1 MKKFKL
7 AMLFIAFTGLIFA
20 QEEEEE
26 PKEGWRGSGNFS
38 LLFNQSAFNAEWTG
52 GGTSNIAGNI
62 AITYDLNYK
71 KEKFSWDNKFIG
83 DFGFTKL
90 KDDEFIRKTNDRL
103 EINSLVG
110 YQINEGSL
118 WSYSFFTNFRSQF
131 AKGYEFGEDTEGN
144 TIRTETTRF
153 MSPGYLQFGPGMQW
167 KKSDNLKINI
177 APATSRFIFVN
188 SHFTDVGDDP
198 VAIEAFNENPY
209 FGVEANETIRY
220 EFGASVSAFAKLDVI
235 ENVTMENLL
244 NLYSNYLDEPK
255 NVDIDYTMNLV
266 MKVNDFLSANVVFQA
281 IYDDNAVKGFQIR
294 EVLGVGISF
303 KL

>member
-1 MKKFKL
+1 MKKITL
-7 AMLFIAFTGLIFA
+7 AMLFIAFTGFIFA
-20 QEEEEE
+20 QEEEE
-26 PKEGWRGSGNFS
+26 PQEGWKGSGNFS

-62 AITYDLNYK
+62 AVTYDLNYK
-71 KEKFSWDNKFIG
+71 KEKLSWDNRFIG
-83 DFGFTKL
+83 DYGLTKL

-110 YQINEGSL
+110 YQIKEGSS

-131 AKGYEFGEDTEGN
+131 DKGYEFGEDAEGN
-144 TIRTETTRF
+144 AIRTETTRF

-167 KKSDNLKINI
+167 KKNDNLKVNI

-188 SHFTDVGDDP
+188 SRFTDVGDDP
-198 VAIEAFNENPY
+198 VAIEAFNQNPY
-209 FGVEANETIRY
+209 FGVEANETMRY
-220 EFGASVSAFAKLDVI
+220 EFGASVSAYVKFDLI
-235 ENVTMENLL
+235 ENVSMENLL

-266 MKVNDFLSANVVFQA
+266 MKVNSFLSANVVFQA

-294 EVLGVGISF
+294 QVLGLGVNFS
-303 KL
+303 L